1 MSGPTVQNTGRT
13 AREMME
19 LRNEAA
25 AMAHGTTE
33 HAPKERARAVQ
44 TLIEQAIKDTH
55 GDKGA
60 AFDLAMKR
68 YGAMKDTRKAA
79 GEMGENL
86 VEGSIPTNRMT
97 QTSSEF
103 AGMFPQRDRLVAAAA
118 GNMPTPPPGSN
129 RALYTAAL
137 MASPFAG
144 GLITKGAGGDFDK
157 GSVGTGALAA
167 SLIAGLSRQT
177 PSKQKI
183 DAFRRMMMA
192 GGIGADPFN

>member
-1 MSGPTVQNTGRT
+1 
-13 AREMME
+13 MME

-86 VEGSIPTNRMT
+86 IEGSIPTSRMA